1 MAFDFEYKRSLDHTQ
16 PMVEKVHVAASQ
28 TIKAGMLLV
37 VSSGRAA
44 KAAAAASAGTV
55 LGIALADITTGLS
68 VGDDD
73 QIPVLILNSKSV
85 IRCKYIG
92 SLKTSLTAADKFG
105 TAFDI
110 AVDGTSGAQTLNL
123 DDTTDGFLKVVGYNN
138 TAGTADVVVKDAQL
152 WNA

>member
-1 MAFDFEYKRSLDHTQ
+1 MAFDFEYKRSLDHSQ

-28 TIKAGMLLV
+28 TIKAGMLLAI
-37 VSSGRAA
+37 SSGLAA
-44 KAAAAASAGTV
+44 KAAAGASAV
-55 LGIALADITTGLS
+55 LGIALADITTASS

-85 IRCKYIG
+85 IRCKYTG
-92 SLKTSLTAADKFG
+92 SSKESLAAADKFG

-110 AVDGTSGAQTLNL
+110 AVDGTSGVQTLNL

-138 TAGTADVVVKDAQL
+138 TAKTADVVVKDASL